1 MAPPKKTSQKGSGNP
16 KSGASRKLATRVKTA
31 RGRKISS
38 TRWLQRQL
46 NDPFVAAAKSE
57 GYRSRAA
64 FKLLGLD
71 DRFKF
76 LKPGAKVADLGAAP
90 GGWCQVA
97 AERVN
102 ASGAGK
108 GPRGKVVGI
117 DITPIESIPDVTLLV
132 GDIYDDAALEQV
144 RTELGGQADIVMS
157 DMAAASTGHRQTD
170 HIRIMALCE
179 AGLDF
184 AMQILNPGGAFI
196 AKVLKGGTEDQL
208 LNAIKRDFEQV
219 RHAKPDASR
228 KDSAEAYIVA
238 LGFRGKKAM
247 ESDGETG

>member
-1 MAPPKKTSQKGSGNP
+1 MAPRKKTSSP
-16 KSGASRKLATRVKTA
+16 KAGTARTLSTRVKTA
-31 RGRKISS
+31 RGRKLSS

-46 NDPFVAAAKSE
+46 NDPYVAAARAE

-64 FKLLGLD
+64 FKLVGLD

-76 LKPGAKVADLGAAP
+76 LKPGARVADLGAAP

-102 ASGAGK
+102 ASGTEK
-108 GPRGKVVGI
+108 GPKGKVVGI
-117 DITPIESIPDVTLLV
+117 DITPIEPITDVTLLV

-144 RTELGGQADIVMS
+144 RQAVGGQADVVMS
-157 DMAAASTGHRQTD
+157 DMAASSTGHRQTD

-179 AGLDF
+179 AALDF
-184 AMQILNPGGAFI
+184 AMEILAPGGAFV

-219 RHAKPDASR
+219 RHAKPEASR

-238 LGFRGKKAM
+238 LGFRGKKSM
-247 ESDGETG
+247 ESGSENG